1 MERTGNRD
9 TEHRCGEQ
17 VAYAECYVGN
27 HALVRTEADIRWDAV
42 EVISHPLNTAKFSSW
57 IFFFVNGRHSNTIK
71 NKPLFHTT

>member
-27 HALVRTEADIRWDAV
+27 HALVRTEADIRWDAM

-57 IFFFVNGRHSNTIK
+57 IFFFCQQQTQ
-71 NKPLFHTT
+71 